1 MKPEVN
7 VPRKISIRRDDL
19 LENATEPEE
28 WTYYVV
34 SNEMEQTDKRAAV
47 CYVSEMERDGL

>member
-1 MKPEVN
+1 MKREVN
-7 VPRKISIRRDDL
+7 VPRTISIRRDDL

-28 WTYYVV
+28 WTSYVV
-34 SNEMEQTDKRAAV
+34 SDEMEQTDKRAAV

>member
-1 MKPEVN
+1 MKREVN
-7 VPRKISIRRDDL
+7 VPRTISIRRDDL

-34 SNEMEQTDKRAAV
+34 SDEMEQTDKRAAV